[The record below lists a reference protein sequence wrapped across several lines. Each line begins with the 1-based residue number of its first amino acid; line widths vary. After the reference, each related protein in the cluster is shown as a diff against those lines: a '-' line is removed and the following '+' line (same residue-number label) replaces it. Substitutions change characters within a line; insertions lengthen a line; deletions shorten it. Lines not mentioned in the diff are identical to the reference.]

1 VSTPAE
7 KTTNDEGEMSKAV
20 LHVVPND
27 QGWAV
32 KREGNE
38 RASSTHDTQKD
49 AIEAARE
56 LAKELDDIVIHR
68 ADGTIR
74 ERVTYTGS
82 NGGSNEMAANNNN
95 NRGGSRV
102 ASDEVRA
109 QDLASVGTRVR
120 WSAVIAGVV
129 IGLALYVLLHLL
141 ALAIGLSTVDQMNA
155 RTFAVTAAVI
165 SVFILLASV
174 FLGGFVASRA
184 TVGEQPSEAMGYGVL
199 VWGTMLLV
207 LLGGGLGLG
216 YGAYAGLRSD
226 NARAS
231 VDTDAMKRE
240 LNLSDQQAAQYA
252 NLVKAN
258 PSIGEKASPQSVAWW
273 TFAGAGLSLLAAIG
287 GGLAGAGPEF
297 AARWRTRRET
307 TPAVVPQT

>member
-1 VSTPAE
+1 
-7 KTTNDEGEMSKAV
+7 MSKAV

-38 RASSTHDTQKD
+38 RPSSTHPTQKD
-49 AIEAARE
+49 AIESARE
-56 LAKELDDIVIHR
+56 LAKESDDIVIHR

-74 ERVTYTGS
+74 ERVTYSGGSSS
-82 NGGSNEMAANNNN
+82 NGSASNNQSSANDTTPV
-95 NRGGSRV
+95 RV
-102 ASDEVRA
+102 RDVE
-109 QDLASVGTRVR
+109 SVGTRVR
-120 WSAVIAGVV
+120 WSAVAAGAVV
-129 IGLALYVLLHLL
+129 GLALYVLLHLL
-141 ALAIGLSTVDQMNA
+141 ALAVGLSTVDQMNA
-155 RTFAVTAAVI
+155 RTFAITAAAA

-207 LLGGGLGLG
+207 LLAGGLGAG

-226 NARAS
+226 NTAQGA
-231 VDTDAMKRE
+231 VDRDALRRQIGLTDEQYAALGRGNE
-240 LNLSDQQAAQYA
+240 AQAARSDARQ
-252 NLVKAN
+252 
-258 PSIGEKASPQSVAWW
+258 VAWW

-287 GGLAGAGPEF
+287 GGIAGAGPEF
-297 AARWRTRRET
+297 AARFRARRET
-307 TPAVVPQT
+307 PAVAAVPQT

>member
-1 VSTPAE
+1 
-7 KTTNDEGEMSKAV
+7 MSKAV

-56 LAKELDDIVIHR
+56 LAKEQDDIVIHR

-82 NGGSNEMAANNNN
+82 NGGSNEMAANNN
-95 NRGGSRV
+95 RGGSRV

-109 QDLASVGTRVR
+109 QDIASVGTRVR
-120 WSAVIAGVV
+120 WSAIAAGTVV
-129 IGLALYVLLHLL
+129 GLALYVLLHLL
-141 ALAIGLSTVDQMNA
+141 ALAVGLSTVDQMNA
-155 RTFAVTAAVI
+155 RTFAITAAVV

-199 VWGTMLLV
+199 VWATMLLL

-226 NARAS
+226 NGAQAG
-231 VDTDAMKRE
+231 VDRDVLKRQINLTD
-240 LNLSDQQAAQYA
+240 DQYA
-252 NLVKAN
+252 ALGRSNEAQATRADARN
-258 PSIGEKASPQSVAWW
+258 VAWW

>member
-1 VSTPAE
+1 
-7 KTTNDEGEMSKAV
+7 MSKAV
-20 LHVVPND
+20 LHVVPHD

-38 RASSTHDTQKD
+38 RPSSTHPTQKD
-49 AIEAARE
+49 AIESARD
-56 LAKELDDIVIHR
+56 LAKEQDDIVIHR

-82 NGGSNEMAANNNN
+82 NGGSNEMAANNN
-95 NRGGSRV
+95 RTGRAAV
-102 ASDEVRA
+102 ADEFQPRDV
-109 QDLASVGTRVR
+109 ASVGTRVR
-120 WSAVIAGVV
+120 WSAVAAGVV

-141 ALAIGLSTVDQMNA
+141 ALAVGLSTVDQMNA
-155 RTFAVTAAVI
+155 KTFAITAAVV

-184 TVGEQPSEAMGYGVL
+184 TVGEQPSEAMGYGIL
-199 VWGTMLLV
+199 VWGTMLLI

-307 TPAVVPQT
+307 TPAVVPTT